1 MKTSAL
7 DLLAAALA
15 VRERA
20 YAPYSGYRVGAA
32 LRGAGGGIYVG
43 CNVENA
49 AYPQGQCAEA
59 GAIGAMVAAGERRI
73 VEAAVAGNGEGVC
86 SPCGGCRQRL
96 SEFAAGD
103 VPVHLGGPGGLQ
115 ATITVGTLLPHGF
128 GPANLGGPAAPSA
141 APPTPLATDAAGVIR
156 IRAGG
161 TALPRIALILGSGLG
176 AVVERM
182 TERVVLDY
190 ADLPGF
196 PRPTVAG
203 HAGRAVLG
211 RLGGVPLLCLAGRA
225 HLYEGAGAAP
235 INAMV
240 RTLAALGCRLL
251 LLTNAAGS
259 LRPDIGPGSIV
270 LIDDHI
276 NLQGSNPLL
285 GANDEAIG
293 PRFVDLT
300 EVYGERWRG
309 LLAAAAAREEIALA
323 RGVYL
328 ATLGPAFET
337 PAEIRAFR
345 ALGADLVGM
354 STVPEAISARH
365 AGLEVAA
372 LSIVTNLAAG
382 MAEAPL
388 THAETLAHS
397 TAAAGELS
405 RLLAAALPEIDRE
418 LTF

>member
-1 MKTSAL
+1 MKNSAL

-20 YAPYSGYRVGAA
+20 YAPYSEFRVGAA
-32 LRGAGGGIYVG
+32 LRGANGGVFVG

-59 GAIGAMVAAGERRI
+59 SAIGAMVAAGERRI
-73 VEAAVAGNGEGVC
+73 VEVAVAGDGEGLC

-96 SEFAAGD
+96 AEFAAGE
-103 VPVHLGGPGGLQ
+103 VPVHLGGPRGLQ
-115 ATITVGTLLPHGF
+115 TTISVGDLLPFGF
-128 GPANLGGPAAPSA
+128 GPANLGA
-141 APPTPLATDAAGVIR
+141 APPAETDAQAVIR
-156 IRAGG
+156 ARAGRS
-161 TALPRIALILGSGLG
+161 LPRVALILGSGLG
-176 AVVERM
+176 SVAQTMTDRVEIP
-182 TERVVLDY
+182 Y
-190 ADLPGF
+190 GDLPDF
-196 PRPTVAG
+196 PRPSVQG
-203 HAGRAVLG
+203 HAGRLVVG

-225 HLYEGAGAAP
+225 HLYEGIGTAP
-235 INAMV
+235 INAIV

-259 LRPDIGPGSIV
+259 LRPDTGPGSLV
-270 LIDDHI
+270 LVEDHI
-276 NLQGSNPLL
+276 NLQGTNPLI
-285 GANDEAIG
+285 GANDERIG
-293 PRFVDLT
+293 PRFVDLS
-300 EVYGERWRG
+300 EVYGARWRR
-309 LLAAAAAREEIALA
+309 LLADAAAKVGITLA

-328 ATLGPAFET
+328 ATLGPTFET

-382 MAEAPL
+382 MTDAPL
-388 THAETLAHS
+388 SHAETLACS
-397 TAAAGELS
+397 TAAAGELG

-418 LTF
+418 LTP